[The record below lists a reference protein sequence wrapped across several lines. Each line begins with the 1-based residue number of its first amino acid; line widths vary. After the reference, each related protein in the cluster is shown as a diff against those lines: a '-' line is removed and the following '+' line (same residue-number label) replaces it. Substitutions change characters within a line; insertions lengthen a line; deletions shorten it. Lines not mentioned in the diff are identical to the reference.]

1 MLVKSLMSMVPLRK
15 ETLGKLGVLG
25 QTPSQLA
32 FGKLGVEGPLRRKIG
47 ENPSWLYTDFRLLR
61 TAFLKL
67 LLSQNEFCGC
77 AIFAKSLKR

>member
-1 MLVKSLMSMVPLRK
+1 MRDLDIYLQPTCNDVASWLQVDDVVHYYRA
-15 ETLGKLGVLG
+15 
-25 QTPSQLA
+25 LA
-32 FGKLGVEGPLRRKIG
+32 SWASRALYA

-67 LLSQNEFCGC
+67 LLSQNEFCSC